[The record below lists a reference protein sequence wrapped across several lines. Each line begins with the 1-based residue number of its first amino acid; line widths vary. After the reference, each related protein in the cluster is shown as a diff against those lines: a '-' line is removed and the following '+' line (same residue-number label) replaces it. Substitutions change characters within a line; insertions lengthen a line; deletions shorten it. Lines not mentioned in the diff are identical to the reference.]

1 MNIKRT
7 TMTEPDTHVE
17 TISGYQG
24 EEGRRKGQVRG
35 KAKASM
41 YKISY
46 KDILYITGNLVNI
59 LS

>member
-1 MNIKRT
+1 
-7 TMTEPDTHVE
+7 MTEPDTHVE